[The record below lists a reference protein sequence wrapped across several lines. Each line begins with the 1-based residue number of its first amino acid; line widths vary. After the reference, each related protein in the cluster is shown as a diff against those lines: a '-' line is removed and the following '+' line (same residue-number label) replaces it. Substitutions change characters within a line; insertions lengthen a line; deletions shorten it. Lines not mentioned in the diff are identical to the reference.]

1 MTNLTR
7 IVAIPIDGSEN
18 SLKALDYL
26 NVIYDAK
33 HDVVIVLLHVLPAL
47 PPILVADPNRQTRL
61 RLLAVEEKSIRMA
74 KEILR
79 EARSRLIKKGF
90 RADGIQTFYQ
100 KKKVG
105 IARDICSFA
114 VDRRADALLITAKGR
129 SRLET
134 FFAGEISNKLL
145 QYCRVCP
152 LWRIDGSV
160 KSKRV
165 LIAIDSSENALR
177 AVDHAAFMLSGTD
190 CQVTLFHTTR
200 PARRFIPQEVLEE
213 APELSE
219 LWRNKVGQQIVPYM
233 RRAKELLIQAGLSER
248 QMRTKVIDGSRGAA
262 NDILKEARSTGC
274 GTIVLGRKGH
284 SGVKEFL
291 MGSITYKV
299 LQDSAGMA
307 IWVV

>member
-90 RADGIQTFYQ
+90 RADAIQTFYQ

-134 FFAGEISNKLL
+134 FFAGEISNKL

-233 RRAKELLIQAGLSER
+233 RRAKELLIQAWLSER